1 MRVLIIKLSSIGDVV
16 HTIPA
21 LKSLREGFRDAGV
34 KAEVDWLVEEP
45 ASSILRDRPDIDN
58 VIVVKRRGWT
68 SNFSE
73 NLRVA
78 RRLASRNYDMVLDF
92 QGLLKS
98 GVWVL
103 LSRGKRRVGFSNY
116 REMSH
121 VFLNEKLPP
130 YDLERHAV
138 DRYMDLARH
147 AGGAEADPSRVA
159 IEPSPEAWQ
168 TVKKKLGSRGV
179 DPEGPFFVLCTQAR
193 WPTKLWG
200 DGRFAELARRVLE
213 RHGAEGLKAVLVGGP
228 GDKARLEAIR
238 DRTGDQAK
246 RVANLAG
253 ETSLRELAELTRRA
267 RFIVTVDSGPMH
279 LAAAAGA
286 RVVSLFGPTA
296 PWRTGPYG
304 PGHVVVR
311 KALECSPCLRREC
324 REYAG
329 GPRCM
334 DDITVE
340 DVMGAIEAELK
351 GSAAGGGGRRV

>member
-21 LKSLREGFRDAGV
+21 LKSLRKGFKEAGV
-34 KAEVDWLVEEP
+34 KAEVDWLVEEA
-45 ASSILRDRPDIDN
+45 ASSVLKGRPDIDN

-68 SNFSE
+68 RDFSE

-78 RRLASRNYDMVLDF
+78 RHLASRDYDMVLDF

-98 GVWVL
+98 GVWVM

-130 YDLERHAV
+130 YDIERHAV

-147 AGGAEADPSRVA
+147 VGGAEADPSQVD
-159 IEPSPEAWQ
+159 IEPSAGAWAS
-168 TVKKKLGSRGV
+168 VKKKLKSRGV

-200 DGRFAELARRVLE
+200 DARFAELARRVLE
-213 RHGAEGLKAVLVGGP
+213 RGAGEGLRAVLVGGP
-228 GDKARLEAIR
+228 GDASRLEAIR
-238 DRTGDQAK
+238 ERTGDQAE
-246 RVANLAG
+246 RVVNLAG
-253 ETSLRELAELTRRA
+253 ETTLRELAEITRRA

-286 RVVSLFGPTA
+286 RVISLFGPTA

-304 PGHVVVR
+304 PGHKVLR
-311 KALECSPCLRREC
+311 RALECSPCFRRDC
-324 REYAG
+324 REYAA

-340 DVMGAIEAELK
+340 DVMEAIEAELK
-351 GSAAGGGGRRV
+351 GPAAGGGGRG